1 MEKQATV
8 RINKGISLIISGFV
22 SIAILFLIYARISS
36 LELTPDAISVLERI
50 AFIFYVI
57 LIMSFIAI
65 SFGLYKYHKQKAY
78 KNDGGLLSII
88 AATTFNKKSRKIF
101 LLTFIGYGVFFSLTS
116 GMLVYQPEVEFSYHY
131 NAIVPSAH
139 ITPCCGEPGYM
150 PKIIVYL
157 TEHTGLQIVPINLVL
172 QIVVSYLVGLNTSL
186 AVSAFTFFKKGS
198 GISSIGATT
207 GLFIACPTCVGAFSS
222 IFIGSASAVAFT
234 VAITQMQ
241 TLFILFTIPIL
252 LTTPFILAR
261 KLRSQGKNC
270 ETEPKRD

>member
-1 MEKQATV
+1 MEKHATV
-8 RINKGISLIISGFV
+8 RNNKGKSLIISGFI
-22 SIAILFLIYARISS
+22 SIAILFLIYARISG
-36 LELTPDAISVLERI
+36 LEVTPDAISTLERI
-50 AFIFYVI
+50 AFVFYVI

-65 SFGLYKYHKQKAY
+65 SFGLYKYHKQKARE
-78 KNDGGLLSII
+78 DDVGLLSII
-88 AATTFNKKSRKIF
+88 AATTFNKRSRKIF
-101 LLTFIGYGVFFSLTS
+101 LLTFIGYGIFFSLTS

-157 TEHTGLQIVPINLVL
+157 TEHVGLQIVPINLVL

-198 GISSIGATT
+198 GISSVGATT

-234 VAITQMQ
+234 VAITQIQ
-241 TLFILFTIPIL
+241 TLFILITIPIL
-252 LTTPFILAR
+252 LATPFILAR
-261 KLRSQGKNC
+261 KLRLQGKNC
-270 ETEPKRD
+270 ETGPKRD